1 MNKPN
6 EDGRTVE
13 QETMVELRKTAWVI
27 QEVDLKIAMMEAC
40 IALEAERQ
48 AQ

>member
-1 MNKPN
+1 MNTN
-6 EDGRTVE
+6 EDGRTYE
-13 QETMVELRKTAWVI
+13 QDLEVALRKTAWLI
-27 QEVDLKIAMMEAC
+27 QLVDLDIAVMEAC